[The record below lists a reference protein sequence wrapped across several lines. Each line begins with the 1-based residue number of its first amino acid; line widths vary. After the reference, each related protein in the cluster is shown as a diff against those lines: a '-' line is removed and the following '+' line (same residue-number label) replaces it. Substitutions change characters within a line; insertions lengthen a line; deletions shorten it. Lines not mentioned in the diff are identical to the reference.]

1 MDTSEKMILPV
12 DVFIRNTYLH
22 RQAIYGLDPAPVKPG
37 GDKHSTIGCRK
48 QKMMQP
54 QVRMKKL
61 ITRLYSSFLCALV
74 NITSR

>member
-1 MDTSEKMILPV
+1 MILPV

-22 RQAIYGLDPAPVKPG
+22 RQAIYGLDPAPIKPCD
-37 GDKHSTIGCRK
+37 DKHSTIGCRK

-61 ITRLYSSFLCALV
+61 ITRLYSSVLCALV
-74 NITSR
+74 NITSK